1 MSTDVFPRRN
11 LPDEAEE
18 WGRKVEERIVA
29 LEGVGQVLGGKAQGV
44 NRTQASSLQDLAQ
57 QLARLDALRKSIPR
71 SAAITTSN
79 YNFGLPSADW
89 HTIAET
95 TLTGTGTGGS
105 VTAVSS
111 GTLIS
116 GPADSLIGTRFR
128 LVLNNVNPSPEFPGM
143 YTPQGAFYVPIIPS
157 FSWNF
162 TGTSANVKLQC
173 APESAQPWPSGTG
186 SHVAL
191 ALYGSFYG

>member
-1 MSTDVFPRRN
+1 MSTDIFPRRN

-29 LEGVGQVLGGKAQGV
+29 LEGVGQILGGKAQGV

-57 QLARLDALRKSIPR
+57 QLARLDALRKAIPR

-79 YNFGLPSADW
+79 SNFALTTTGW
-89 HTIAET
+89 NTIAET
-95 TLTGTGTGGS
+95 TLNGSGTGGS

-116 GPADSLIGTRFR
+116 GPADTLIGTRFR
-128 LVLNNVNPSPEFPGM
+128 LVLNNSSFSPEFPGM
-143 YTPQGAFYVPIIPS
+143 YTPQGAFYVPVIPS

-162 TGTSANVKLQC
+162 NGTSANVKLQVS
-173 APESAQPWPSGTG
+173 PEATQPWPGGTG

-191 ALYGSFYG
+191 ALYGSFFG

>member
-11 LPDEAEE
+11 LPDAAED
-18 WGRKVEERIVA
+18 WGREVEERLVI
-29 LEGVGQVLGGKAQGV
+29 LEGVAQALGGRAVGV

-57 QLARLDALRKSIPR
+57 QLERLDALRRSIPR

-79 YNFGLPSADW
+79 LNFGLPSTDW
-89 HTIAET
+89 NTIAET

-116 GPADSLIGTRFR
+116 GAAETLIGTRFR
-128 LVLNNVNPSPEFPGM
+128 LVLNNINSSPEFPGM
-143 YTPQGAFYVPIIPS
+143 YTPQGAFYVPVIPS

-173 APESAQPWPSGTG
+173 APEATQPWPGGTG

-191 ALYGSFYG
+191 ALYGSFFG

>member
-29 LEGVGQVLGGKAQGV
+29 LEGVGQILGGKAQGV

-79 YNFGLPSADW
+79 FNFGLPTTGW
-89 HTIAET
+89 NTIAET
-95 TLTGTGTGGS
+95 TLTGSGTGGS

-116 GPADSLIGTRFR
+116 GAAETLIGTRFR
-128 LVLNNVNPSPEFPGM
+128 LVLNDVAASPEFPGM
-143 YTPQGAFYVPIIPS
+143 YTPQGAFYVPVIPS
-157 FSWNF
+157 YSWNF

-173 APESAQPWPSGTG
+173 SPEATQPWPGGTG

>member
-11 LPDEAEE
+11 LPDDAED
-18 WGRKVEERIVA
+18 WGRIVESRIVT
-29 LEGVGQVLGGKAQGV
+29 LEGIAEALGGRAQGV

-57 QLARLDALRKSIPR
+57 QLERLDALRRAIPR

-79 YNFGLPSADW
+79 LNFGLPSTDW
-89 HTIAET
+89 NTIAET
-95 TLTGTGTGGS
+95 TLNGTGTGGS

-116 GPADSLIGTRFR
+116 GAAETLIGTRFR
-128 LVLNNVNPSPEFPGM
+128 LVLNNINSSPEFPGM
-143 YTPQGAFYVPIIPS
+143 YTPQGAFYVPVIPS

-173 APESAQPWPSGTG
+173 APEATQPWPGGTG

-191 ALYGSFYG
+191 ALYGSFFG